1 MNAKHWAADLTVTLL
16 LGAVLIAELA
26 GKAPQPGEAAT
37 TWFAYGWAVL
47 IVAPILVHRRFPVS
61 AALITAV
68 GIVGYA
74 AGHFVA
80 FPGYAAF
87 AMVFLI
93 SLHTARG
100 RGLFAFGAMGVALGV
115 ALSQQ
120 PSVTVNPSTWVISML
135 ALAVAWLAG
144 ENLRIRQERWAAA
157 RDRARRLEEERD
169 ERDRRVVTAER
180 LRIARELHDVV
191 AHSMSVMAVQ
201 AGVAHHVLD
210 SRPEVARQALATVE
224 TGARAALVEMRR
236 LLGVLRQ
243 EDESPTSLVPAPTLA
258 DVAALVTQFRA
269 AGLIVEVTGTGPP
282 PTGTTAAAAEG
293 PPEGVELSAYR
304 IVQEG
309 LTNVLRHGG
318 PRAGVRI
325 DHEPGQLR
333 LTITDDGPTA
343 AARGGIAA
351 PGGSGHGL
359 VGMRERVAVFGG
371 AFSAGPLPGGGFAVS
386 ATLPYAEAVTV
397 PGIPMAAGA

>member
-1 MNAKHWAADLTVTLL
+1 MRVKPWAADAAVTLL
-16 LGAVLIAELA
+16 CGAVLFAELA
-26 GKAPQPGEAAT
+26 TRAPQPGESAGS
-37 TWFAYGWAVL
+37 WPAYLWGVL
-47 IVAPILVHRRFPVS
+47 IVGPILAHRRFPVAASLGS
-61 AALITAV
+61 AA

-74 AGHFVA
+74 AGHYVA

-87 AMVFLI
+87 ALVFLI

-100 RGLFAFGAMGVALGV
+100 RGLIAFGALAVALGV
-115 ALSQQ
+115 AFGMQSAHT
-120 PSVTVNPSTWVISML
+120 VTASTWFSSML

-157 RDRARRLEEERD
+157 RDRAQRLEEERE
-169 ERDRRVVTAER
+169 ERARRAVTAER

-243 EDESPTSLVPAPTLA
+243 EGESASSLAPAPTLA
-258 DVAALVTQFRA
+258 DIGALAAQFRA
-269 AGLIVEVTGTGPP
+269 AGLAVDVRGGGEVPG
-282 PTGTTAAAAEG
+282 EV
-293 PPEGVELSAYR
+293 PEGVELSAYR

-318 PRAGVRI
+318 PRAEVRI
-325 DHEPGQLR
+325 DHEPGRLR
-333 LTITDDGPTA
+333 LTVSDEGPA
-343 AARGGIAA
+343 SESVS
-351 PGGSGHGL
+351 PGGGHGL

-371 AFSAGPLPGGGFAVS
+371 EFSAGPRPGGGFTVR
-386 ATLPYAEAVTV
+386 ATLPYAEAVTM
-397 PGIPMAAGA
+397 PGIPLAASA